1 MSPVRLLLLIA
12 GAVGLRPGNIPAEH
26 LARSRRHVFCQTAVA
41 ILSMPDASRAI
52 IPLEG
57 VGDVLSAAQR
67 ASKVTYSSNAKN
79 FARMGDGDYSMG
91 RKDTSTSERAQKRRA
106 AAACKSPKALREASI
121 ANEAECTKRVLGGD
135 TQVML
140 SALERLGP
148 ACKADATHVCQ

>member
-1 MSPVRLLLLIA
+1 MIGLPH
-12 GAVGLRPGNIPAEH
+12 GAHITWLGTVGCL
-26 LARSRRHVFCQTAVA
+26 
-41 ILSMPDASRAI
+41 
-52 IPLEG
+52 
-57 VGDVLSAAQR
+57 
-67 ASKVTYSSNAKN
+67 
-79 FARMGDGDYSMG
+79 
-91 RKDTSTSERAQKRRA
+91 KDTSTSERAQKRRA

>member
-1 MSPVRLLLLIA
+1 MKLVGWTLITC
-12 GAVGLRPGNIPAEH
+12 AVGLRPGLSPAEH
-26 LARSRRHVFCQTAVA
+26 LSRSRRSLFCQTAVA
-41 ILSMPDASRAI
+41 FLSVPDASRAL

-79 FARMGDGDYSMG
+79 FARMGDGDYTMG
-91 RKDTSTSERAQKRRA
+91 RRDTSTSERALKRRA
-106 AAACKSPKALREASI
+106 AAACKSPKALREAAIES
-121 ANEAECTKRVLGGD
+121 EAACTKRVLEGD

-140 SALERLGP
+140 SALERLGS